1 MNWKL
6 IVQHRSPPSILTLL
20 EMHRLCPEVFERM
33 EIYLDG
39 GIRRGTDILKA
50 LCLGATAVCVGR
62 PFLYSLV
69 YGEEG
74 AVHLVNS
81 KSEDKSGLTVK
92 NADARAVLKDEMISN
107 MKTLGI
113 NDVAQAHPG
122 LVNTLAIDHM
132 VPSTEGHPYIQWKKA
147 RL

>member
-1 MNWKL
+1 M
-6 IVQHRSPPSILTLL
+6 
-20 EMHRLCPEVFERM
+20 EV
-33 EIYLDG
+33 YLDG

-50 LCLGATAVCVGR
+50 LCLGATAVSVGR
-62 PFLYSLV
+62 PFLYSLA

-81 KSEDKSGLTVK
+81 KSIPLIGLTARDP
-92 NADARAVLKDEMISN
+92 NRRAVLKDEMISN

-113 NDVAQAHPG
+113 TDVEQVHPG

>member
-1 MNWKL
+1 
-6 IVQHRSPPSILTLL
+6 
-20 EMHRLCPEVFERM
+20 
-33 EIYLDG
+33 
-39 GIRRGTDILKA
+39 
-50 LCLGATAVCVGR
+50 
-62 PFLYSLV
+62 
-69 YGEEG
+69 
-74 AVHLVNS
+74 
-81 KSEDKSGLTVK
+81 
-92 NADARAVLKDEMISN
+92 